1 MIYPFG
7 ISVTQAGLFI
17 LHKSIVTAR
26 GLITKQFR
34 RILAHGLPALGVGPS
49 YWFYVDFRGEACKPL
64 WWRLADRAVR
74 Q

>member
-7 ISVTQAGLFI
+7 ISATQAGLFI

-49 YWFYVDFRGEACKPL
+49 YWFDCGF
-64 WWRLADRAVR
+64 
-74 Q
+74 